1 MSSTLV
7 SRLPELRRNI
17 CRRCA
22 GLPVIQLQ
30 QNRPRWIS
38 QKVVEK
44 RRTGEEEWA
53 KRAEAIEQGDLQNIW
68 DIFEERGYIKDVA
81 GRTPQVKELLRTKR
95 IGAYVGVDP
104 TAASLHVG
112 HLLPFM
118 PLFWMYLHGYTA
130 VSLVGGATGR
140 IGDPTDRLKTREV
153 MANSEVSMNITKIH
167 YQLKKIW
174 ANVEALGRKYGTE
187 PDWAAKRHLVNNNM
201 WWQGLP
207 LYDVMKRLGR
217 YMRIGPMLGRDTV
230 KNKMEKGDGMSL
242 AEFIYPLMQGWDFWH
257 LYSKLGVQMQI
268 GGSDQFGNIVTGIEA
283 VKTIRSSEENPN
295 MRMPETWK
303 DDPIGFTV
311 PLLTDNAGV
320 KFGKS
325 AGNAVWLDP
334 FMTSAF
340 DLYGYFARRS
350 DNEVEKLLKLFTF
363 LPTANI
369 EKLMVE
375 HAQDPPKRVA
385 QHTLAFEVLSLVH
398 GVDVAIREQQ
408 QHQFMYSKGGN
419 AAQIAG
425 AVSTPGAEQDPL
437 APYKAVEG
445 RPTTLNNAPKMDM
458 QLPEN
463 LIYNQ
468 GIARILYA
476 AGLASSVSEGHRIA
490 RAQGAYVAAAPG
502 KDMRG
507 LVPGNLDWTPV
518 KLWYPQDVP
527 KFLIDGRVLII
538 RKGKHNVRII
548 EVVSDK
554 EWQESGKAY
563 PGEPYKGKTR
573 VLMQQ
578 LKEMAAAEGRKLSRR
593 ELEQMVKEKLA
604 AEEEEVTV
612 ANNPDIKFP
621 KKSER
626 QQAFE
631 GGQKSQ

>member
-1 MSSTLV
+1 MSSTLG

-22 GLPVIQLQ
+22 GLPVTQLH
-30 QNRPRWIS
+30 QNRARWIS
-38 QKVVEK
+38 QKVVAK
-44 RRTGEEEWA
+44 RKTGEEEWA
-53 KRAEAIEQGDLQNIW
+53 KRAEAISQGEVQNIW
-68 DIFEERGYIKDVA
+68 DIFEERGYVKDVA
-81 GRTPQVKELLRTKR
+81 GRKPQIKELMRTKR

-174 ANVEALGRKYGTE
+174 ANVEALGRKYGAQE
-187 PDWAAKRHLVNNNM
+187 DWAAKRHLVNNNM

-207 LYDVMKRLGR
+207 MYDVMKRLGR

-311 PLLTDNAGV
+311 PLLTDSAGA

-334 FMTSAF
+334 FMTSSF

-350 DNEVEKLLKLFTF
+350 DSEVEKLLKLFTF
-363 LPTANI
+363 MPIADI
-369 EKLMVE
+369 EKLMID
-375 HAQDPPKRVA
+375 HQKDPPKRVA

-398 GVDVAIREQQ
+398 GADVAIREQQ
-408 QHQFMYSKGGN
+408 QHKFMYSKGS
-419 AAQIAG
+419 
-425 AVSTPGAEQDPL
+425 AVPSPNDPF
-437 APYKAVEG
+437 KTIEG
-445 RPTTLNNAPKMDM
+445 QPTTLNNAPKMDM

-468 GIARILYA
+468 GIARILHA
-476 AGLASSVSEGHRIA
+476 AGLASSISEGHRL
-490 RAQGAYVAAAPG
+490 AQGSGAYVAAAPG

-518 KLWYPQDVP
+518 KLWFPQDVQ

-548 EVVSDK
+548 EVISDK
-554 EWQESGKAY
+554 EWEESGKSY

-573 VLMQQ
+573 LMIQQ
-578 LKEMAAAEGRKLSRR
+578 LKKMAEAEGRKLSRR
-593 ELEQMVKEKLA
+593 ELEQMLKEKLA
-604 AEEEEVTV
+604 EDEEEVTV

-621 KKSER
+621 TKSER
-626 QQAFE
+626 RQQQQQQQQTSE
-631 GGQKSQ
+631 GSQKSQ

>member
-1 MSSTLV
+1 
-7 SRLPELRRNI
+7 
-17 CRRCA
+17 
-22 GLPVIQLQ
+22 
-30 QNRPRWIS
+30 
-38 QKVVEK
+38 
-44 RRTGEEEWA
+44 
-53 KRAEAIEQGDLQNIW
+53 
-68 DIFEERGYIKDVA
+68 
-81 GRTPQVKELLRTKR
+81 
-95 IGAYVGVDP
+95 
-104 TAASLHVG
+104 
-112 HLLPFM
+112 
-118 PLFWMYLHGYTA
+118 
-130 VSLVGGATGR
+130 
-140 IGDPTDRLKTREV
+140 
-153 MANSEVSMNITKIH
+153 
-167 YQLKKIW
+167 
-174 ANVEALGRKYGTE
+174 
-187 PDWAAKRHLVNNNM
+187 M

-207 LYDVMKRLGR
+207 MYDVMKRLGR
-217 YMRIGPMLGRDTV
+217 FMRIGPMLGRDTV

-295 MRMPETWK
+295 MKMPETWK

-311 PLLTDNAGV
+311 PLLTDSSGA

-325 AGNAVWLDP
+325 AGNAIWLDP
-334 FMTSAF
+334 FLTSAF
-340 DLYGYFARRS
+340 DLYGYFTRRS
-350 DNEVEKLLKLFTF
+350 DSEVEKLLKLFTF
-363 LPTANI
+363 LPTADI

-398 GVDVAIREQQ
+398 GADVAIREQQ
-408 QHQFMYSKGGN
+408 QHKLIYSKGGD

-425 AVSTPGAEQDPL
+425 ASEAGQDHLTPYEAI
-437 APYKAVEG
+437 EG
-445 RPTTLNNAPKMDM
+445 HPTTLNNAPKMDI
-458 QLPEN
+458 QLPAD

-527 KFLIDGRVLII
+527 KFLIDGRVLIV
-538 RKGKHNVRII
+538 RKGKHNIRII
-548 EVVSDK
+548 EVVSDQ

-578 LKEMAAAEGRKLSRR
+578 LKEMAASEDRKLSRR
-593 ELEQMVKEKLA
+593 ELEQMVKERLA
-604 AEEEEVTV
+604 AAEEEVTV

-631 GGQKSQ
+631 GGRRSQ

>member
-1 MSSTLV
+1 MSSTLA

-22 GLPVIQLQ
+22 GIPAIQLQ

-53 KRAEAIEQGDLQNIW
+53 KRAEAIEQGELQNIW
-68 DIFEERGYIKDVA
+68 DIFEERGYVKDVA

-303 DDPIGFTV
+303 DDPVGFTV
-311 PLLTDNAGV
+311 PLLTDSTGT

-340 DLYGYFARRS
+340 DLYGYFARRP

-363 LPTANI
+363 LPTASI
-369 EKLMVE
+369 EQLMVQ
-375 HAQDPPKRVA
+375 HVQDPPKRVA

-425 AVSTPGAEQDPL
+425 AAGAPGAGQDSL
-437 APYKAVEG
+437 TPYKAVEG
-445 RPTTLNNAPKMDM
+445 HPTTLNNAPKMDM

-490 RAQGAYVAAAPG
+490 GAQGAYVAAAPG

-548 EVVSDK
+548 EVVSDQ

-573 VLMQQ
+573 VLIQQ
-578 LKEMAAAEGRKLSRR
+578 LKEMAAAEGRKVTRR

-604 AEEEEVTV
+604 AEEEEVSV

-631 GGQKSQ
+631 GGHKSQ

>member
-1 MSSTLV
+1 MSSTLA

-22 GLPVIQLQ
+22 EIPVIQLQ
-30 QNRPRWIS
+30 PNRPRWIS

-44 RRTGEEEWA
+44 RRMGEEEWA
-53 KRAEAIEQGDLQNIW
+53 KRAEAIEQGELQNIW
-68 DIFEERGYIKDVA
+68 DIFEERGYVKDVA
-81 GRTPQVKELLRTKR
+81 GRTPQIKELLRTKR

-118 PLFWMYLHGYTA
+118 PLFWMHLHGYTA

-174 ANVEALGRKYGTE
+174 SNVEALGRKYGKE
-187 PDWAAKRHLVNNNM
+187 PEWAGKKHLVNNNM

-217 YMRIGPMLGRDTV
+217 YMRIGPMLSRDTV

-295 MRMPETWK
+295 MRMPDTWK

-311 PLLTDNAGV
+311 PLLTDNAGT

-340 DLYGYFARRS
+340 DLYGYFARRP

-363 LPTANI
+363 LPTTSI
-369 EKLMVE
+369 EKLMIE

-398 GVDVAIREQQ
+398 GADVAIREQQ
-408 QHQFMYSKGGN
+408 QHQFMFSKGGN

-425 AVSTPGAEQDPL
+425 ATGASEEGQDFL
-437 APYKAVEG
+437 APYKAIEG
-445 RPTTLNNAPKMDM
+445 HPTTLNNAPKMDM

-527 KFLIDGRVLII
+527 KFLIDGRLLII

-548 EVVSDK
+548 EVVSDE

-593 ELEQMVKEKLA
+593 ELEQMLKEKLA
-604 AEEEEVTV
+604 ADEEEVTV

-626 QQAFE
+626 QQAFGE
-631 GGQKSQ
+631 GHKLQ

>member
-1 MSSTLV
+1 
-7 SRLPELRRNI
+7 
-17 CRRCA
+17 
-22 GLPVIQLQ
+22 
-30 QNRPRWIS
+30 
-38 QKVVEK
+38 
-44 RRTGEEEWA
+44 
-53 KRAEAIEQGDLQNIW
+53 
-68 DIFEERGYIKDVA
+68 
-81 GRTPQVKELLRTKR
+81 
-95 IGAYVGVDP
+95 
-104 TAASLHVG
+104 
-112 HLLPFM
+112 
-118 PLFWMYLHGYTA
+118 
-130 VSLVGGATGR
+130 
-140 IGDPTDRLKTREV
+140 
-153 MANSEVSMNITKIH
+153 
-167 YQLKKIW
+167 
-174 ANVEALGRKYGTE
+174 
-187 PDWAAKRHLVNNNM
+187 
-201 WWQGLP
+201 
-207 LYDVMKRLGR
+207 
-217 YMRIGPMLGRDTV
+217 
-230 KNKMEKGDGMSL
+230 MEKGDGMSL

-295 MRMPETWK
+295 MRLSETWK

-311 PLLTDNAGV
+311 PLLTDSAGA

-325 AGNAVWLDP
+325 AGNAVWLDS

-350 DNEVEKLLKLFTF
+350 DGEVEKLLKLFTF
-363 LPTANI
+363 LPTADI
-369 EKLMVE
+369 ERLMVK
-375 HAQDPPKRVA
+375 HAQDPPQRIA

-398 GVDVAIREQQ
+398 GADVAIREQQ
-408 QHQFMYSKGGN
+408 QHKFMYSKGSGT
-419 AAQIAG
+419 QFVG
-425 AVSTPGAEQDPL
+425 VTPEAVQDTS
-437 APYKAVEG
+437 ATYKAVEG

-458 QLPEN
+458 QLPEH

-490 RAQGAYVAAAPG
+490 RASGAYVAAAPG

-554 EWQESGKAY
+554 EWQDSGKAY
-563 PGEPYKGKTR
+563 PGEPFKGKTR
-573 VLMQQ
+573 VMMQQ
-578 LKEMAAAEGRKLSRR
+578 LKEMAEAEGRKLSRR
-593 ELEQMVKEKLA
+593 ELEEMLKEKLA

-612 ANNPDIKFP
+612 VNNPDIKFP

-631 GGQKSQ
+631 EVQKSQ

>member
-1 MSSTLV
+1 MPLAMASTLGP
-7 SRLPELRRNI
+7 RLPELRRNI
-17 CRRCA
+17 CRQCA
-22 GLPVIQLQ
+22 RLPAVQLQ
-30 QNRPRWIS
+30 QTRSRWIS
-38 QKVVEK
+38 QKVVAK
-44 RRTGEEEWA
+44 RQTAEEEWA
-53 KRAEAIEQGDLQNIW
+53 KRADLIQQGELPNIW
-68 DIFEERGYIKDVA
+68 DVFEERGYIKDVA
-81 GRTPQVKELLRTKR
+81 GRPPQIKELMRTKR

-104 TAASLHVG
+104 TAPSLHVG

-167 YQLKKIW
+167 YQMKKIW
-174 ANVEALGRKYGTE
+174 VNVEALGRKYGTE

-201 WWQGLP
+201 WWQSLP
-207 LYDVMKRLGR
+207 MYDVMKRLGR
-217 YMRIGPMLGRDTV
+217 FMRIGPMLSRDTV

-242 AEFIYPLMQGWDFWH
+242 AEFTYPLMQGWDFWH

-311 PLLTDNAGV
+311 PLLTDSAGV

-334 FMTSAF
+334 FLTSAF
-340 DLYGYFARRS
+340 DLYGYFARKS
-350 DNEVEKLLKLFTF
+350 DSDVEKLLRLFTF
-363 LPTANI
+363 LPTADI
-369 EKLMVE
+369 ERLMIE
-375 HAQDPPKRVA
+375 HQKDPPKRIA

-398 GVDVAIREQQ
+398 GADVAIREQQ
-408 QHQFMYSKGGN
+408 QHKFMYSKG
-419 AAQIAG
+419 AA
-425 AVSTPGAEQDPL
+425 AEM
-437 APYKAVEG
+437 ASSPYEAVEG
-445 RPTTLNNAPKMDM
+445 KPTTLNNAPKMDM
-458 QLPEN
+458 QLPHD

-468 GIARILYA
+468 GIARILHA

-490 RAQGAYVAAAPG
+490 KGAGAYVAAAPG

-518 KLWYPQDVP
+518 KLWFPQDVS

-554 EWQESGKAY
+554 EWQDSGKSY
-563 PGEPYKGKTR
+563 PGEPFKGKTR
-573 VLMQQ
+573 LVMQK
-578 LKEMAAAEGRKLSRR
+578 LKEMAEAEGRKLSRR
-593 ELEQMVKEKLA
+593 ELEKMVKEKLA
-604 AEEEEVTV
+604 AEEEAITV

-621 KKSER
+621 TKSER
-626 QQAFE
+626 QQARDE
-631 GGQKSQ
+631 LNKSQ

>member
-1 MSSTLV
+1 MSLTLA

-17 CRRCA
+17 CRRC
-22 GLPVIQLQ
+22 GGIPVIQLQ
-30 QNRPRWIS
+30 QNRSRWIS

-44 RRTGEEEWA
+44 RRVAEEEWV
-53 KRAEAIEQGDLQNIW
+53 KRAEAIEQGELQNIW
-68 DIFEERGYIKDVA
+68 DVFEERGYIKDVA

-174 ANVEALGRKYGTE
+174 GNVETLGRKYGKE

-230 KNKMEKGDGMSL
+230 KNKMERGDGMSL

-311 PLLTDNAGV
+311 PLLTDSAGT

-340 DLYGYFARRS
+340 DLYGYFARRP

-363 LPTANI
+363 LPIANI
-369 EKLMVE
+369 ERLMIE
-375 HAQDPPKRVA
+375 HAQNPPKRVA

-419 AAQIAG
+419 AAQIVAPGTSEAG
-425 AVSTPGAEQDPL
+425 QDPL

-445 RPTTLNNAPKMDM
+445 HPTTLNNAPKMDM
-458 QLPEN
+458 QLPES
-463 LIYNQ
+463 LIYHQ
-468 GIARILYA
+468 GIARILHA

-518 KLWYPQDVP
+518 KLWFPQDVP

-548 EVVSDK
+548 EVVSDQ

-578 LKEMAAAEGRKLSRR
+578 LKAMAAAENRKLSRR

-604 AEEEEVTV
+604 EEEEEVTV
-612 ANNPDIKFP
+612 ANNPAIKFP

-631 GGQKSQ
+631 EGHKSQ

>member
-1 MSSTLV
+1 MASTLGP
-7 SRLPELRRNI
+7 RLPELRRNI
-17 CRRCA
+17 CRQCA
-22 GLPVIQLQ
+22 RLPAVQLQ
-30 QNRPRWIS
+30 QTRSRWIS
-38 QKVVEK
+38 QKVVAK
-44 RRTGEEEWA
+44 RQTAEEEWA
-53 KRAEAIEQGDLQNIW
+53 KRADLIQQGELPNIW
-68 DIFEERGYIKDVA
+68 DVFEERGYIKDVA
-81 GRTPQVKELLRTKR
+81 GRPPQIKELMRTKR

-104 TAASLHVG
+104 TAPSLHVG

-167 YQLKKIW
+167 YQMKKIW
-174 ANVEALGRKYGTE
+174 VNVEALGRKYGTE

-201 WWQGLP
+201 WWQSLP
-207 LYDVMKRLGR
+207 MYDVMKRLGR
-217 YMRIGPMLGRDTV
+217 FMRIGPMLSRDTV

-242 AEFIYPLMQGWDFWH
+242 AEFTYPLMQGWDFWH

-311 PLLTDNAGV
+311 PLLTDSAGV

-334 FMTSAF
+334 FLTSAF
-340 DLYGYFARRS
+340 DLYGYFARKS
-350 DNEVEKLLKLFTF
+350 DSDVEKLLRLFTF
-363 LPTANI
+363 LPTADI
-369 EKLMVE
+369 ERLMIE
-375 HAQDPPKRVA
+375 HQKDPPKRIA

-398 GVDVAIREQQ
+398 GADVAIREQQ
-408 QHQFMYSKGGN
+408 QHKFMYSKG
-419 AAQIAG
+419 AA
-425 AVSTPGAEQDPL
+425 AEM
-437 APYKAVEG
+437 ASSPYEAVEG
-445 RPTTLNNAPKMDM
+445 KPTTLNNAPKMDM
-458 QLPEN
+458 QLPHD

-468 GIARILYA
+468 GIARILHA

-490 RAQGAYVAAAPG
+490 KGAGAYVAAAPG

-518 KLWYPQDVP
+518 KLWFPQDVS

-554 EWQESGKAY
+554 EWQDSGKSY
-563 PGEPYKGKTR
+563 PGEPFKGKTR
-573 VLMQQ
+573 LVMQK
-578 LKEMAAAEGRKLSRR
+578 LKEMAEAEGRKLSRR
-593 ELEQMVKEKLA
+593 ELEKMVKEKLA
-604 AEEEEVTV
+604 AEEEAITV

-621 KKSER
+621 TKSER
-626 QQAFE
+626 QQARDE
-631 GGQKSQ
+631 LNKSQ